1 MSIISERLHDSIIRA
16 GYSYGELAKL
26 TGIPKSAI
34 QRYATGETT
43 KIPLDRLQV
52 LADALHVS
60 SRYLMDWEDPE
71 ENKPAAESDGLDP
84 EMEEILERAKNDP
97 HMRMLFSLYKDAK
110 PEDVETAIKI
120 IQALRGK

>member
-1 MSIISERLHDSIIRA
+1 MSVISERLHDCIVRA
-16 GYSYGELAKL
+16 KYSYGELAKL

-43 KIPLDRLQV
+43 KIPLDRLQI

-71 ENKPAAESDGLDP
+71 EEKPAAESDGQDA
-84 EMEEILERAKNDP
+84 EMADLLERAKNDP
-97 HMRMLFSLYKDAK
+97 HIRMLFSLAKDAK
-110 PEDVETAIKI
+110 PEDVDTAIKI
-120 IQALRGK
+120 IQALRDK